1 MIHVVGNAAIDTIL
15 SVERFP
21 RPGETIVARGVVED
35 LGGKGANQAVVIARS
50 GERVRLVAAL
60 GDDTAGARIRRSL
73 DAEGVA
79 TDGLVAWS
87 GATDRCLVSVDAAGE
102 NMIISLIDA
111 AYTFDPVA
119 GAGRLDAV
127 ASGDW
132 ILMQGNL
139 RPGATRACLALAK
152 QRGAT
157 TALNPSPTW
166 PAAEYDWSLVDLAIV
181 NRGEAIE
188 LGARDDP
195 FAAARALREAGV
207 GAVALT
213 LGAAGAALVAGDGER
228 RAPAPRIAAIDA
240 VGAGDVFCGA
250 LIAARAGGRAWSEAL
265 RIAVDA
271 AAIAVTRRGAQSS
284 FPTRAEMTGVF
295 SQRSVEEHRA

>member
-15 SVERFP
+15 SVERLP

-35 LGGKGANQAVVIARS
+35 LGGKGANQAMVVARS

-60 GDDTAGARIRRSL
+60 GDDAAGARIRRSL

-79 TDGLVAWS
+79 TDGLVDWP
-87 GATDRCLVSVDAAGE
+87 GATDRCFISVDAAGE
-102 NMIISLIDA
+102 NMIVSLIDA
-111 AYTFDPVA
+111 AHAFDPAA
-119 GAGRLDAV
+119 GADLLDTIAP
-127 ASGDW
+127 GDW
-132 ILMQGNL
+132 VLMQGNL
-139 RPGATRACLALAK
+139 RPEATRACLALAK
-152 QRGAT
+152 RRNAT
-157 TALNPSPTW
+157 TALNPSPTS
-166 PAAEYDWSLVDLAIV
+166 PAAEYDWRLVYLAVV

-188 LGARDDP
+188 LGGRDDP
-195 FAAARALREAGV
+195 FEAARALRAAGA

-213 LGAAGAALVAGDGER
+213 LGAAGAALVVGDRER
-228 RAPAPRIAAIDA
+228 RAPAPRVAAIDA

-250 LIAARAGGRAWSEAL
+250 LIAARAGGRPWNDAL

-284 FPTRAEMTGVF
+284 FPTRIEMAGVF
-295 SQRSVEEHRA
+295 SQRSVEEHWA